1 MVETFVKSS
10 NDAHVVKKKVVGI
23 KKLNEESPIKNTNKS
38 DANVKKVNDTNT
50 VPHARANVAVIRHN
64 RAAGK
69 SIKDAQITGS
79 QKREED
85 PCADKQSE
93 SRTENELSDGNNIS
107 IAKQA
112 ESVFLQIGCFVGEG
126 AVAGC
131 KKIASMTSGSK

>member
-23 KKLNEESPIKNTNKS
+23 KKLNEESPIKNTKS
-38 DANVKKVNDTNT
+38 DTNIKKVNDTNT
-50 VPHARANVAVIRHN
+50 SPPARANVAVIRHN

-79 QKREED
+79 QKREEE

-93 SRTENELSDGNNIS
+93 NRTENELSDGNQTS

-112 ESVFLQIGCFVGEG
+112 ENVFLQIGCFVGEG

-131 KKIASMTSGSK
+131 KKIAAMTSGSK

>member
-23 KKLNEESPIKNTNKS
+23 KKLNEESPIKNTKS
-38 DANVKKVNDTNT
+38 DGNIKKVNDSNT
-50 VPHARANVAVIRHN
+50 APHARANVAVIRHN

-69 SIKDAQITGS
+69 TIKDAQITGS

-85 PCADKQSE
+85 PCEDKQSE
-93 SRTENELSDGNNIS
+93 NRTENESGNQTS

-112 ESVFLQIGCFVGEG
+112 ENVFLQIGCFVGEG

-131 KKIASMTSGSK
+131 KKIAAMTSGSK